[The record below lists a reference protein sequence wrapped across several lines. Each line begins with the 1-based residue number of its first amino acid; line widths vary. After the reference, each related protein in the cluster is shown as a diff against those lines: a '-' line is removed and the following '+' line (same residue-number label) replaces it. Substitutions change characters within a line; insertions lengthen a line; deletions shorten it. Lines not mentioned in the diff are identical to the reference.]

1 MIQTDQ
7 IPIPG
12 RHNIENVLAAAA
24 TAAIIGVK
32 PAKIAEAIRL
42 FQGLAHRLEKVARVD
57 DVTYVNDSKAT
68 TVDSVFRA
76 ISSFPDSRIVLIMG
90 GRHKGSPFT
99 PLSEVVKNHVRD
111 IVTNG
116 EAAPIIESDLG
127 AYARIQRADNLESA
141 ILLAREKSSPGDT
154 VLLSPG
160 CSSFDMFTD
169 FEERG
174 DRFKQ
179 FVLKEIAGE

>member
-1 MIQTDQ
+1 MIQRLFPAKKNIKSFAQIGYFGLNRTQRHLSWIENDSICIRMRDSENNSRVIQTDQ

-68 TVDSVFRA
+68 TVDSVARA

-90 GRHKGSPFT
+90 GPPQRLAIYP
-99 PLSEVVKNHVRD
+99 
-111 IVTNG
+111 
-116 EAAPIIESDLG
+116 SD
-127 AYARIQRADNLESA
+127 
-141 ILLAREKSSPGDT
+141 
-154 VLLSPG
+154 
-160 CSSFDMFTD
+160 
-169 FEERG
+169 RG
-174 DRFKQ
+174 GKQ
-179 FVLKEIAGE
+179 TM